1 MREQRTYTHAL
12 GTGLLLSVL
21 TLGAAGTL
29 EGAAIQATEEIPEE
43 YLLDVAI
50 EILDPGVPDP
60 ASVRPKKAG
69 EIFPD
74 LRQSEARYIPMRLKE
89 TLESTGHW
97 GAVRVVPAGTSSLEL
112 TVTGEIRESSG
123 LDMVLKIRAF
133 DASGKEW
140 LEKKYKTQANHLAY
154 SSHEFEEQDPYQAI
168 YDQIANDLLAA
179 KERLDAEELVE
190 LRQISQLRFA
200 ATLSPTLYKDYLRV
214 NTNGTS
220 YKLKRLPA
228 EGDPMMM
235 RVASIR
241 ERDYMLVD
249 VLNEYYGQFVL
260 SMREPYDNWRSFSFE
275 EEVALAELR
284 RQARARKIL
293 GAVAI
298 FGALISDG
306 NSTAERAAR
315 DAALIGGMAAIQSG
329 IAKGQEAKIHR
340 EAIGELSAS
349 FDAEVAPLVVEVEG
363 ETVRLTGSREEQ
375 YATWRQL
382 LRRIYAA
389 ELGLPADPNTA
400 TDLVVEKSTDS

>member
-1 MREQRTYTHAL
+1 MHAL
-12 GTGLLLSVL
+12 GIALLLSVL

-29 EGAAIQATEEIPEE
+29 EADATQATEEIPEE

-60 ASVRPKKAG
+60 GSVRPKRAS

-140 LEKKYKTQANHLAY
+140 LEKKYKTRANHLAY

-179 KERLDAEELVE
+179 KQRLDAEKLVE

-200 ATLSPTLYKDYLRV
+200 ATLSPTLYQDYLRV

-298 FGALISDG
+298 LGALISDG
-306 NSTAERAAR
+306 NSTAERVAR

-349 FDAEVAPLVVEVEG
+349 FDAEVTPLVVEVEG
-363 ETVRLTGSREEQ
+363 EAVRLTGSREEQ

-389 ELGLPADPNTA
+389 EIGLPADPNTA

>member
-1 MREQRTYTHAL
+1 MRQRRTSTYAL
-12 GTGLLLSVL
+12 GAGLLLAALS
-21 TLGAAGTL
+21 LGATEQAKA
-29 EGAAIQATEEIPEE
+29 AAIQATEEIPED

-50 EILDPGVPDP
+50 EILDPGVPEP
-60 ASVRPKKAG
+60 GAIPPKKAG

-97 GAVRVVPAGTSSLEL
+97 GAVRVVPAGTSSVEL

-140 LEKKYKTQANHLAY
+140 LEKKYKTRANHLAY
-154 SSHEFEEQDPYQAI
+154 SSHEFEEQDPYQEI

-179 KERLDAEELVE
+179 KQRLEPEALVE

-200 ATLSPTLYKDYLRV
+200 AALSPTLYKDYLRV
-214 NTNGTS
+214 NPNGTS

-228 EGDPMMM
+228 DGDPMMM

-249 VLNEYYGQFVL
+249 ILNEYYGQFVL
-260 SMREPYDNWRSFSFE
+260 SMQEPYDSWRSFSFE
-275 EEVALAELR
+275 EEVAFAELR
-284 RQARARKIL
+284 RQARNRKIL
-293 GAVAI
+293 GILAVA
-298 FGALISDG
+298 GAIISDG

-349 FDAEVAPLVVEVEG
+349 FDEEVAPLVVDVEG
-363 ETVRLTGSREEQ
+363 ETLRLTGSREEQ

-382 LRRIYAA
+382 LQRIYAA
-389 ELGLPADPNTA
+389 EVGLPADPNTT
-400 TDLVVEKSTDS
+400 TDLVVETSTDS